1 MNNIEVW
8 DLLAQD
14 NFCVFNKSV
23 ARALNSL
30 DAAVLLGELASEY
43 RYFKNRHML
52 DEEGMFYSTV
62 ENIQEN
68 ICLNAYEQRKAIQL
82 LKEHNIIETRQK
94 GLPAK
99 RFIKLNSAALTDLL
113 SARSLAL

>member
-8 DLLAQD
+8 DLIAQD
-14 NFCVFNKSV
+14 NFCVFNKSIAKV
-23 ARALNSL
+23 LNSL

-43 RYFKNRHML
+43 RYFKDKHML
-52 DEEGMFYSTV
+52 DKEGMFYSTV

-68 ICLNAYEQRKAIQL
+68 ICLNDYEQRKAIQL
-82 LKEHNIIETRQK
+82 LKEHKIIETKQK

-99 RFIKLNSAALTDLL
+99 RYIKLNSKALIDLVN
-113 SARSLAL
+113 SRS